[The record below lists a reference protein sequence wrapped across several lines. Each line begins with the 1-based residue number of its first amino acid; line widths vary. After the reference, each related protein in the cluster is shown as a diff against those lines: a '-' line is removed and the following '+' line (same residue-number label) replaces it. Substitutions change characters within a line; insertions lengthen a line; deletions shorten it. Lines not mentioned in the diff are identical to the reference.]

1 MPVVLPLGCWPKV
14 EGAPKAEPLVFAVL
28 PKPPPVP
35 KPLVPAGLAAA
46 ALPNPVVPLLAKA
59 AKPEEDEEP
68 VSEPVLVVLTVLDVP
83 LDVEKDEG
91 GAYEVCGRGCWCW
104 WCVCGRGIG
113 LGGARAF
120 EVGVAAAVA
129 EVAAVRGVVEAGGP
143 AWLSCS

>member
-1 MPVVLPLGCWPKV
+1 MAVVKLNFLDALFIFP
-14 EGAPKAEPLVFAVL
+14 PLVLA
-28 PKPPPVP
+28 
-35 KPLVPAGLAAA
+35 PL
-46 ALPNPVVPLLAKA
+46 PLLAKA

-91 GAYEVCGRGCWCW
+91 GAYEVCGRGFWCW

-120 EVGVAAAVA
+120 EVEVAAVVA
-129 EVAAVRGVVEAGGP
+129 EVAAAAAVGGVVEAGGP
-143 AWLSCS
+143 AWPSCT

>member
-1 MPVVLPLGCWPKV
+1 MAVVKLNFLDALFIFP
-14 EGAPKAEPLVFAVL
+14 PLVLA
-28 PKPPPVP
+28 
-35 KPLVPAGLAAA
+35 PL
-46 ALPNPVVPLLAKA
+46 PLLAKA

-91 GAYEVCGRGCWCW
+91 GAYEVCGRGFWCW

-129 EVAAVRGVVEAGGP
+129 EEAAVGGVVEAGGP
-143 AWLSCS
+143 GWLSCS